1 MAPRTFWKGYLKF
14 SLVNCPVSV
23 TPATSEADNPV
34 RRRRNAW
41 EPQVMPPQTVD
52 LPLRDVD
59 DAEIA
64 VPAAISGQS
73 LLGTKR

>member
-1 MAPRTFWKGYLKF
+1 MAKSQQKR
-14 SLVNCPVSV
+14 
-23 TPATSEADNPV
+23 PAKRGAPLANEADNPA

-59 DAEIA
+59 DADIS
-64 VPAAISGQS
+64 VPATISGQS
-73 LLGTKR
+73 LLDTGR